1 MFALI
6 VTAALVVVVLAELV
20 RELRGGGYGR
30 PAVPSIAETG
40 TDRVTALRVAQSP
53 RG

>member
-6 VTAALVVVVLAELV
+6 VTAVLVVVVLAALV
-20 RELRGGGYGR
+20 RELRRGGYGR

-40 TDRVTALRVAQSP
+40 TDRVTALRGAQPTS
-53 RG
+53 G